1 VEVGHRLHS
10 PGFTRGIESF
20 AVQDLGPKLRRAT
33 EEGVAQATS
42 LDGLGFDGD
51 MVGWLFPSQ
60 PGAATAISEG
70 AVTASLSFGLAR
82 PAFVDDR
89 IGLTVRVRGQSDLRS
104 LRSWGWH
111 GLVAGHDLCD
121 GDA

>member
-1 VEVGHRLHS
+1 
-10 PGFTRGIESF
+10 
-20 AVQDLGPKLRRAT
+20 
-33 EEGVAQATS
+33 
-42 LDGLGFDGD
+42 

-89 IGLTVRVRGQSDLRS
+89 IGLTVRVRRQGDLRS
-104 LRSWGWH
+104 VGCRGWH